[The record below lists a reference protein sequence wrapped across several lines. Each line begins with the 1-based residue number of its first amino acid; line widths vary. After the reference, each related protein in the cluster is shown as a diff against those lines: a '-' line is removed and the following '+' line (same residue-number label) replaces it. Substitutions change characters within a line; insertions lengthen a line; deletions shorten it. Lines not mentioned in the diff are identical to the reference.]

1 MNPYALYLGD
11 RDPLPVI
18 AASPQRLA
26 AQLDRLGPDGM
37 ERPYAPGKW
46 NTRQVL
52 CHLADTELV
61 LALDLRQAL
70 AEDHHVVQP
79 MDQDKWAANYDAY
92 GARAA
97 LEVFT
102 AVRKWNLALLA
113 AVPPAVMSKPVTH
126 PERGPM
132 TFRLLIETMA
142 GHDLNHLKQIESIG
156 PGQAPEG

>member
-1 MNPYALYLGD
+1 MNPYASHLGD

-18 AASPQRLA
+18 AATPQRLA
-26 AQLDRLGPDGM
+26 AQFDRLGPDGM

-46 NTRQVL
+46 NTRQIL

-61 LALDLRQAL
+61 FAFRLRQTL

-79 MDQDKWAANYDAY
+79 MDQDKWAANCDAY

-113 AVPPAVMSKPVTH
+113 VVPPAVMSKPVTH
-126 PERGPM
+126 PERGQL
-132 TFRLLIETMA
+132 TFGVLVETMA
-142 GHDLNHLKQIESIG
+142 GHDLNHIKQIEGIG
-156 PGQAPEG
+156 

>member
-1 MNPYALYLGD
+1 MNPYASHLGD

-18 AASPQRLA
+18 IATPQRLA
-26 AQLDRLGPDGM
+26 AQLDRLGPDGV
-37 ERPYAPGKW
+37 ERPRAPGKW
-46 NTRQVL
+46 NTRQIL
-52 CHLADTELV
+52 CHLADTEL
-61 LALDLRQAL
+61 AFAFRLRQAL
-70 AEDHHVVQP
+70 AEDHHVIQP
-79 MDQDKWAANYDAY
+79 MDQDKWAVMYDAF

-132 TFRLLIETMA
+132 TFRVLIETMA
-142 GHDLNHLKQIESIG
+142 GHDLNHLEQIE
-156 PGQAPEG
+156 ATA

>member
-1 MNPYALYLGD
+1 
-11 RDPLPVI
+11 
-18 AASPQRLA
+18 
-26 AQLDRLGPDGM
+26 M

-46 NTRQVL
+46 NTRQIL

-79 MDQDKWAANYDAY
+79 MDQDKWAPIIDAY

-97 LEVFT
+97 LDVFT

-113 AVPPAVMSKPVTH
+113 VGPARRHVQARDP

-132 TFRLLIETMA
+132 TFRLFIETMA
-142 GHDLNHLKQIESIG
+142 GHDLNHLKQIESI
-156 PGQAPEG
+156 A

>member
-1 MNPYALYLGD
+1 MNPYASHLAD

-18 AASPQRLA
+18 AATPQRLA
-26 AQLDRLGPDGM
+26 AQLDRLGQDGM

-46 NTRQVL
+46 NTRQIL

-61 LALDLRQAL
+61 FAFRLRQAL

-113 AVPPAVMSKPVTH
+113 VVPPAVMSKPVTH
-126 PERGPM
+126 PERGQL
-132 TFRLLIETMA
+132 TFRVLVEIMA
-142 GHDLNHLKQIESIG
+142 GHDLNHLKQM
-156 PGQAPEG
+156 EGIA

>member
-1 MNPYALYLGD
+1 MNPYASHLAD

-18 AASPQRLA
+18 AATPQRLA
-26 AQLDRLGPDGM
+26 AQLDRLGQNGM

-46 NTRQVL
+46 NARQVL
-52 CHLADTELV
+52 CHLADTEIV
-61 LALDLRQAL
+61 FAFRLRQTL
-70 AEDHHVVQP
+70 AEEHHVVQP

-113 AVPPAVMSKPVTH
+113 VVPPAVMSKPVTH
-126 PERGPM
+126 PERGQL
-132 TFRLLIETMA
+132 TFGVLVETMA
-142 GHDLNHLKQIESIG
+142 GHDLNHLKQIEAI
-156 PGQAPEG
+156 A

>member
-1 MNPYALYLGD
+1 MNPYASYLGD

-18 AASPQRLA
+18 AATPQHLA
-26 AQLDRLGPDGM
+26 AQLERLGPEGI

-46 NTRQVL
+46 NARQIL

-61 LALDLRQAL
+61 FALDLRQAL
-70 AEDHHVVQP
+70 AEDHYVVQP
-79 MDQDKWAANYDAY
+79 MDQDKWAANYDAF

-102 AVRKWNLALLA
+102 TVRKWNLALLA
-113 AVPPAVMSKPVTH
+113 VVPPAVMSKLVTH

-132 TFRLLIETMA
+132 TFRTLVEIMA
-142 GHDLNHLKQIESIG
+142 GHDLNHLKQIEAI
-156 PGQAPEG
+156 A

>member
-1 MNPYALYLGD
+1 MNPYASHLGD

-18 AASPQRLA
+18 AATPQRLA
-26 AQLDRLGPDGM
+26 AQFDRLGPDGM

-46 NTRQVL
+46 NTRQ
-52 CHLADTELV
+52 T
-61 LALDLRQAL
+61 L

-79 MDQDKWAANYDAY
+79 MDQDKWAANCDAY

-113 AVPPAVMSKPVTH
+113 VVPPAVMSKPVTH
-126 PERGPM
+126 PERGQL
-132 TFRLLIETMA
+132 TFGVLVETMA
-142 GHDLNHLKQIESIG
+142 GHDLNHIKQIEGIG
-156 PGQAPEG
+156 

>member
-1 MNPYALYLGD
+1 MNPYASYLGD

-18 AASPQRLA
+18 AATPQRLA
-26 AQLDRLGPDGM
+26 AQLDRLGPDGI

-46 NTRQVL
+46 NVRQIL

-61 LALDLRQAL
+61 FALDLRQTL
-70 AEDHHVVQP
+70 AEEHHVVQP

-113 AVPPAVMSKPVTH
+113 VVPPAAMSKPVTH
-126 PERGPM
+126 PERGQL
-132 TFRLLIETMA
+132 TCRTLVEIMA
-142 GHDLNHLKQIESIG
+142 GHDLNHLAQIE
-156 PGQAPEG
+156 AVA

>member
-1 MNPYALYLGD
+1 MNPYAAYLGD

-26 AQLDRLGPDGM
+26 AQLDRLGPDGI

-46 NTRQVL
+46 NSRQVL
-52 CHLADTELV
+52 CHLADTEIV
-61 LALDLRQAL
+61 FAFRLRQTL
-70 AEDHHVVQP
+70 AEEHHVVQP
-79 MDQDKWAANYDAY
+79 MDQEKWAANCDAY

-113 AVPPAVMSKPVTH
+113 VVPPAVMSKPVTH
-126 PERGPM
+126 PERGQL
-132 TFRLLIETMA
+132 TFGALVETMA
-142 GHDLNHLKQIESIG
+142 GHDLNHLKQIECIV
-156 PGQAPEG
+156 

>member
-1 MNPYALYLGD
+1 MNPYASHLGD

-18 AASPQRLA
+18 AATPQRLA

-46 NTRQVL
+46 NTRQIL

-61 LALDLRQAL
+61 FAFRLRQTL

-79 MDQDKWAANYDAY
+79 MDQDKWAANCDAY

-113 AVPPAVMSKPVTH
+113 VVPPAVMSKPVTH
-126 PERGPM
+126 PERGQL
-132 TFRLLIETMA
+132 TFGVLVETMA
-142 GHDLNHLKQIESIG
+142 GHDLNHIKQIEGIG
-156 PGQAPEG
+156 